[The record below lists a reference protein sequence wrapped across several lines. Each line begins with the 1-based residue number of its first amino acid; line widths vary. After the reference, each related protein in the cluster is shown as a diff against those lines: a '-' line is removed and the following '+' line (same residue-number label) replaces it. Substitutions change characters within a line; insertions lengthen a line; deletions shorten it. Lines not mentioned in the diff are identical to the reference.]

1 MGRTLFLCFSTF
13 QPDSNLSAENR
24 ARPSY
29 WCNPSSLLADTTL
42 VYNASSPIN
51 RQPSVPASAERS
63 LNTITQQCSAPSSQA
78 VKVDGLQSLGKSL
91 QQRNISEKAAT
102 IILQS
107 WSDGTQKQYK
117 LYIKQ
122 WIDFCCERQADPYN
136 PPLTTVLDFLVNLHE
151 KGLKYTTINTARS
164 AISAITLSEDKNTI
178 GCHPLVSRFMKGI
191 YKGSPPTPRYQSTW
205 DIQPVLTYLASI
217 NPADKLDLKVLTL
230 KLVMLIALV
239 SAQRGQSLH
248 ILDIGPG
255 CMKEISDGYE
265 FLFPANNKQS
275 RPGYKAPT
283 VVLRAYPANPSLCV
297 CTCLKEYLTRTK
309 PLRGTETKLFVSF
322 TKPYKRVSRETLSRW
337 IRTVMTSAG
346 VDTTIFKPH
355 STRAEATS
363 KVIAASVP
371 IQEILKTAGWSS
383 PRCFDKF
390 YDKPVESSTFASAIL
405 KFG

>member
-1 MGRTLFLCFSTF
+1 MERTLFLCFSTF
-13 QPDSNLSAENR
+13 QPDSNLSAKNR
-24 ARPSY
+24 TGSSY
-29 WCNPSSLLADTTL
+29 WCNLSPFLADTTL
-42 VYNASSPIN
+42 VYNAPSPFN
-51 RQPSVPASAERS
+51 RQPSVAASAGLS
-63 LNTITQQCSAPSSQA
+63 LDTTSQQCSTPPSQA
-78 VKVDGLQSLGKSL
+78 AKVDSLQGLGKSL

-136 PPLTTVLDFLVNLHE
+136 PPLTSVLDFLVSLHE
-151 KGLKYTTINTARS
+151 KGLSYTTINTARS
-164 AISAITLSEDKNTI
+164 AISAITLSEDQNTI

-191 YKGSPPTPRYQSTW
+191 YKGSPPVPRYHSTW
-205 DIQPVLTYLASI
+205 DVQPVLNYLASKS
-217 NPADKLDLKVLTL
+217 PVDGLDLKMLTH
-230 KLVMLIALV
+230 KLIMLIALV

-255 CMKEISDGYE
+255 CMKELPDGYE
-265 FLFPANNKQS
+265 FLLTAHIKQS

-297 CTCLKEYLTRTK
+297 CTCLKEYLKRTK

-355 STRAEATS
+355 STRAAATS
-363 KVIAASVP
+363 KAKTASVP

-383 PRCFDKF
+383 SRCFDKF

-405 KFG
+405 KTV

>member
-1 MGRTLFLCFSTF
+1 MFSTF
-13 QPDSNLSAENR
+13 QPDSNLSEESR
-24 ARPSY
+24 AGPSY
-29 WCNPSSLLADTTL
+29 WCHPRPFLADTAL
-42 VYNASSPIN
+42 VYNAPSPIP
-51 RQPSVPASAERS
+51 PSVPASAGLS
-63 LNTITQQCSAPSSQA
+63 LNTTSQQHSTPSLQA
-78 VKVDGLQSLGKSL
+78 VKVDGLQNLGKSL

-122 WIDFCCERQADPYN
+122 WINFCCERQADPYN

-151 KGLKYTTINTARS
+151 KGLSYTTINTARS

-191 YKGSPPTPRYQSTW
+191 YKGSPPTPRYQSTL
-205 DIQPVLTYLASI
+205 DVQPVLTYLAAT
-217 NPADKLDLKVLTL
+217 NPVDKLDLKMLTL

-255 CMKEISDGYE
+255 RMKEVPDGYGE
-265 FLFPANNKQS
+265 FLLTSHIKQS

-283 VVLRAYPANPSLCV
+283 VVMRAYAANPSLCV
-297 CTCLKEYLTRTK
+297 CTCLKENLKRTK
-309 PLRGTETKLFVSF
+309 PLRGTESTLFVSF
-322 TKPYKRVSRETLSRW
+322 TKPHKRVSRETLSRW

-355 STRAEATS
+355 STRAAATS
-363 KVIAASVP
+363 KAKTASDP

-383 PRCFDKF
+383 SRCFDTF
-390 YDKPVESSTFASAIL
+390 YDKRVESSTFASAVL
-405 KFG
+405 KTV